1 MTLPIYFQKLEQQLE
16 AQLPFVAYRHPNSD
30 ELHLQLQQDAK
41 LEYLENFQ
49 QEGFVFAPFDDQ
61 QHTIFFDRK
70 SAEFSK
76 LNYAA
81 EELTSEETTSAT
93 TFETTLQQKSFHE
106 NLVEKGVEAIKNS
119 ALEKVVLS
127 RKQVLVVKTQPIEY
141 FKRLLKN
148 YPTAFVY
155 CWYHPQVGLWLAATP
170 ETLVKTQ
177 NNRFKTMA
185 LAGTQVFE
193 GTTDVSWGEKEKE
206 EQAIVTRTIENALTN
221 IKGIERLQISEVH
234 THRAGN
240 VVHLKTDIS
249 GVFQKDSLAKILT
262 RLHPTPAVCGL
273 PKQMAKEF
281 ILKEE
286 AYDRAFYSG
295 YVGELNIQVEK
306 PRNLRKRNVE
316 NSAFN
321 LIERQSNLYVN
332 LRCMQLLEN
341 KAMLYIGGGITI
353 DSNPNAEWEETLRK
367 AETMQ
372 KVL

>member
-61 QHTIFFDRK
+61 QNTIFFDRK
-70 SAEFSK
+70 KAEFSK

-81 EELTSEETTSAT
+81 EELISEKTTSTT
-93 TFETTLQQKSFHE
+93 TFETTLQQKNFHE

-206 EQAIVTRTIENALTN
+206 EQAIVTRTIENALTT
-221 IKGIERLQISEVH
+221 IEGIERLQISEVH

-249 GVFQKDSLAKILT
+249 GVFLKDSLAEIVT
-262 RLHPTPAVCGL
+262 SLHPTPAVCGL

-286 AYDRAFYSG
+286 AYDRTFYSG

-306 PRNLRKRNVE
+306 PRNPRKRNVE

>member
-1 MTLPIYFQKLEQQLE
+1 M
-16 AQLPFVAYRHPNSD
+16 
-30 ELHLQLQQDAK
+30 
-41 LEYLENFQ
+41 
-49 QEGFVFAPFDDQ
+49 
-61 QHTIFFDRK
+61 
-70 SAEFSK
+70 K

-93 TFETTLQQKSFHE
+93 SFETTLQQKTFHE

-240 VVHLKTDIS
+240 VMHLKTDIS
-249 GVFQKDSLAKILT
+249 GVFQKDSLAEIVT
-262 RLHPTPAVCGL
+262 SLHPTPAVCGL

-306 PRNLRKRNVE
+306 PRNPRKRNVE

-321 LIERQSNLYVN
+321 LIERQSNLYVI
-332 LRCMQLLEN
+332 LFSALLTIV
-341 KAMLYIGGGITI
+341 LGGLLAATSVGLGPIQAKSVELDTKGQI
-353 DSNPNAEWEETLRK
+353 LAAVMEVPEGADVLALMVGVCVCRWTTL
-367 AETMQ
+367 TGY
-372 KVL
+372 V

>member
-306 PRNLRKRNVE
+306 PRNPRKRNVE